1 MLFAKKGSAISKIS
15 NNVIYRSNFSKGRK
29 GYLYMWFF
37 RNDILEKVIKVIIKY
52 FLLKST
58 SFPGSAVET
67 SSLI

>member
-1 MLFAKKGSAISKIS
+1 
-15 NNVIYRSNFSKGRK
+15 
-29 GYLYMWFF
+29 MWFF
-37 RNDILEKVIKVIIKY
+37 RNELLEKVIKVIIKY